1 MDLLS
6 IIRAVW
12 RCKVA
17 TIPIILLTM
26 LGAIYIVKIKPP
38 VYEAT
43 STLLMLAPPGPPT
56 SSQIAADPKL
66 KKQNANNPYN
76 NYGSLSVIADSVIQV
91 VTSGASQPALIR
103 QGANPQYTLSLS
115 TDYSN
120 PPIITV
126 TGIGPSPQEAI
137 LTANVVT
144 RAAASDVY
152 KLQKAN
158 GTGPAYMIKPVQLVK
173 PTTATLSSSSK
184 FRSLIAVLGL
194 GAILLFI
201 AVSVTDA
208 LAKRRRDDGPVVA
221 DAADGSPEHIHRR
234 PALEA
239 RPTAYDARKGRERYP
254 EPRQARFARRAAVG
268 RSGDDMP

>member
-6 IIRAVW
+6 IFRAVW

-17 TIPIILLTM
+17 TIPVILLTM
-26 LGAIYIVKIKPP
+26 LGAVYIVKVKPP
-38 VYEAT
+38 VYEAQ
-43 STLLMLAPPGPPT
+43 STLLMLAPAGPPT

-76 NYGSLSVIADSVIQV
+76 NYGSLSVIADSVIQI
-91 VTSGASQPALIR
+91 VTSGASQPALLR
-103 QGANPQYTLSLS
+103 QGASPQYLLSLS

-120 PPIITV
+120 PPIITI

-144 RAAASDVY
+144 HAAASELY

-158 GTGPAYMIKPVQLVK
+158 GTGPAYMVKPVQLVK

-208 LAKRRRDDGPVVA
+208 VAKRRKDDPVVA
-221 DAADGSPEHIHRR
+221 DASDGSPRYLGRR
-234 PALEA
+234 PALQA
-239 RPTAYDARKGRERYP
+239 KPTAAYDVRKGRDRNS

-268 RSGDDMP
+268 RSGDNRT